1 MRKKNFKIIGLIL
14 LSFLIDV
21 VRPLDY
27 NLLVNATFLMLI
39 VLSFYNKLAPMIW
52 IAFLAGFTQDA
63 LIFPSRL
70 FYAIEYPLIVLA
82 TFSLN
87 NILKFIKMRNH
98 PLISKAI
105 IAALLI
111 SIHSF
116 LSILIANANNF
127 FFLINFFVQ
136 SYLVFFLINYLIEKT
151 FKKYES

>member
-1 MRKKNFKIIGLIL
+1 MSKKNFKIIGLIL